1 MRARNTLASAVRF
14 VEELLFGSREEVRI
28 EQPDT
33 RAYQQGF
40 RERFAVHP
48 DD

>member
-1 MRARNTLASAVRF
+1 MRAPKTSSAVRF
-14 VEELLFGSREEVRI
+14 VEELLFSSREEVRI
-28 EQPDT
+28 EQPDAMLTT
-33 RAYQQGF
+33 RGF